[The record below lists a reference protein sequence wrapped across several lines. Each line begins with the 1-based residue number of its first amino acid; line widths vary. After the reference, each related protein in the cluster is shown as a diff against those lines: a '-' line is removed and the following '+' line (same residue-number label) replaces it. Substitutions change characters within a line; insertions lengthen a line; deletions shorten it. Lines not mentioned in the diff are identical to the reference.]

1 MADKETTR
9 QRFAKARVAA
19 AWRGFYETPEGKIA
33 ILAMMRRCGIF
44 SGIEAHDPVSMAL
57 HVGERNMCAWVAEM
71 VGLKPEDFVDA
82 WSKGADFERRFSDVA
97 LSGSDVDSIADMIV
111 GKYS

>member
-1 MADKETTR
+1 MATKETTR
-9 QRFAKARVAA
+9 RKFAKARVAG

-33 ILAMMRRCGIF
+33 IHAMMRRCGIF

-71 VGLKPEDFVDA
+71 IGLRPEDFVDA
-82 WSKGADFERRFSDVA
+82 WDRSTDFERRIGDVA
-97 LSGSDVDSIADMIV
+97 LTGSDVDSIADMIV